1 MGVNKLAKREY
12 RDKVIIKKRM
22 LIVFSILFLLFF
34 LLLCREFYLMI
45 GQSGKL
51 TQIATDQWTSSVK
64 IDAKRGRILDRNG
77 HELAI
82 SANVYRVDL
91 DMNTLRETLAKKKM
105 TNEEL
110 APKLAAALGM
120 ESADVL
126 KELNRTLKNGL
137 PRASATLKRRIEK
150 AEADKATNLKLP
162 GIIISPD
169 TRRYYPEKNF
179 LAQVLGH
186 TNSDGKG
193 LTGVEM
199 QYDSVL
205 SGVPGVLIAET
216 DNKSKELPYSISQY
230 TKPVDGKDL
239 VLTIDEMIQH
249 FCEKAAD
256 QALIDNKAKAVT
268 IMVMDPKTG
277 EILALVNK
285 PDYDPNSPWVV
296 GKTSDELQKMW
307 RNRAVSDA
315 YEPGSIFKVVT
326 AVSAMEEKTITENEK
341 FVCNGSINIGKTN
354 IHCWKTTGHGTENFI
369 DILKN
374 SCNVGFMEV
383 GKNLGPERLNKYVN
397 LLGFGKKTGVDLPG
411 EANGIIKKTKDI
423 TAVDLATMSFGHANA
438 VSAIQYLTAF
448 NSIANG
454 GYLITPHVMKETAR
468 FDEDN
473 KKYDKNEYKI
483 EKKQVLDSD
492 IVATLRGYLEKVV
505 SEGGSKNSFIEGYH
519 IAGKT
524 GTALK
529 LAAKGGYETGK
540 YISSYAG
547 MAPANDPRITVF
559 VSIEEPDPSNYYAGQ
574 IAAPVGKVI
583 FNDIF
588 NYLALQP
595 DASGE
600 AVAKSL
606 LKDMLIPNI
615 RGLKKAEAIKI
626 LKEQHLEYEVNGT
639 GDYVTDVNPI
649 PGFTVKEG
657 TKVVLYMGN
666 TSAYN
671 NKIVV
676 VPDLRGYNKDKV
688 ITILASV
695 GLRAVFNGEGLA
707 SEQSVNAGEHV
718 SIGTSLT
725 IKLDSIGD

>member
-1 MGVNKLAKREY
+1 
-12 RDKVIIKKRM
+12 
-22 LIVFSILFLLFF
+22 
-34 LLLCREFYLMI
+34 MI

-64 IDAKRGRILDRNG
+64 IDAKRGRILDRSG

-82 SANVYRVDL
+82 SANVYRADL
-91 DMNTLRETLAKKKM
+91 DMNTLRDTLMKKKM

-110 APKLAAALGM
+110 APKLAAALDM
-120 ESADVL
+120 ESTAVL
-126 KELNRTLKNGL
+126 KELNGTLKNGL

-150 AEADKATNLKLP
+150 AQADKVADLKLP

-169 TRRYYPEKNF
+169 TRRYYPENNF

-199 QYDSVL
+199 QYDSIL
-205 SGVPGVLIAET
+205 SGIPGVLIAET

-239 VLTIDEMIQH
+239 VLTIDEMIQY
-249 FCEKAAD
+249 FCEKAAQ

-268 IMVMDPKTG
+268 IMAMDPKTG

-285 PDYDPNSPWVV
+285 PDYNPNDPWQV

-326 AVSAMEEKTITENEK
+326 SVSAMEEKTIIPDET
-341 FVCNGSINIGKTN
+341 FVCNGSTTIGKTT
-354 IHCWKTTGHGTENFI
+354 IHCWKTTGHGTQKFI

-374 SCNVGFMEV
+374 SCNVGFMQV
-383 GKNLGPERLNKYVN
+383 GKNLGAEKLNKYIN

-423 TAVDLATMSFGHANA
+423 TPVDLATMSFGHANA

-448 NSIANG
+448 NSVANG
-454 GYLITPHVMKETAR
+454 GYLIIPHVMKETAR
-468 FDEDN
+468 FDEGN
-473 KKYDKNEYKI
+473 KKYDEKAYQI
-483 EKKQVLDSD
+483 EKKKVLDND
-492 IVATLRGYLEKVV
+492 ITSTLRGYLEKVV
-505 SEGGSKNSFIEGYH
+505 SEGGSKNAFIDGYH

-529 LAAKGGYETGK
+529 LAAKGGYEPGK
-540 YISSYAG
+540 YISSFAG
-547 MAPANDPRITVF
+547 MAPANDPRITLF
-559 VSIEEPDPSNYYAGQ
+559 ISIEEPDPSNYYAGQ
-574 IAAPVGKVI
+574 IAAPVAKVV

-588 NYLALQP
+588 NYLALEP
-595 DASGE
+595 DASGA

-606 LKDMLIPNI
+606 LKDIMVPNV
-615 RGLKKAEAIKI
+615 RGLKKADAIKN
-626 LKEQHLEYEVNGT
+626 LKDQHLDFELNGA
-639 GDYVTDVNPI
+639 GDYVTDVNPV

-671 NKIVV
+671 NKVVV
-676 VPDLRGYNKDKV
+676 VPDLRGYNSDKV
-688 ITILASV
+688 IEMLNGV
-695 GLRAVFNGEGLA
+695 GLKVVFNGNGLA
-707 SEQSVNAGEHV
+707 AEQSIDAGKQV

-725 IKLDSIGD
+725 VKLDPIGD

>member
-1 MGVNKLAKREY
+1 VGVNKLAKREY

-22 LIVFSILFLLFF
+22 LMVFSILFLLFF

-51 TQIATDQWTSSVK
+51 TAIATDQWTSSVK

-77 HELAI
+77 YELAI

-91 DMNTLRETLAKKKM
+91 DMNTLRDTLKKKGM

-110 APKLAAALGM
+110 APNLAAALDM

-126 KELNRTLKNGL
+126 KELNRTLANGL

-150 AEADKATNLKLP
+150 AAADKATDLRLP

-169 TRRYYPEKNF
+169 TRRYYPEDNF
-179 LAQVLGH
+179 LSQVLGH

-199 QYDSVL
+199 QYDSIL

-285 PDYDPNSPWVV
+285 PDYNPNSPWVV

-315 YEPGSIFKVVT
+315 YEPGSIFKVIT
-326 AVSAMEEKTITENEK
+326 AVAAMEENTITDNEK
-341 FVCNGSINIGKTN
+341 FVCNGNITIAKST
-354 IHCWKTTGHGTENFI
+354 IHCWKTSGHGTQSFI
-369 DILKN
+369 EILKN

-383 GKNLGPERLNKYVN
+383 GKNLGKEKLNKYVE
-397 LLGFGKKTGVDLPG
+397 LLGFGKKTGIDLPG
-411 EANGIIKKTKDI
+411 EAKGITKKTKDI
-423 TAVDLATMSFGHANA
+423 SVVDLATMSFGHANA

-448 NSIANG
+448 NSVANG
-454 GYLITPHVMKETAR
+454 GFLITPHVMKETAR

-473 KKYDKNEYKI
+473 KKYDEKEYQI
-483 EKKQVLDSD
+483 EKKKVLDSD

-505 SEGGSKNSFIEGYH
+505 SEGGSKNAFIEGYH

-529 LAAKGGYETGK
+529 LGAKGGYETGK
-540 YISSYAG
+540 YISSFAG
-547 MAPANDPRITVF
+547 MAPSNDPRITVF

-606 LKDMLIPNI
+606 LKDVLIPNI
-615 RGLKKAEAIKI
+615 RGLKKADAIKN
-626 LKEQHLEYEVNGT
+626 LRDQHLDFEINGS

-666 TSAYN
+666 TSNYN
-671 NKIVV
+671 NKVVV
-676 VPDLRGYNKDKV
+676 VPDLRGYNRDKV
-688 ITILASV
+688 IAILNGV
-695 GLRAVFNGEGLA
+695 GLKAVFNGEGLA
-707 SEQSVNAGEHV
+707 AEQNINAGEQV
-718 SIGTSLT
+718 RVGTSLT
-725 IKLDSIGD
+725 VKLDSIGD